1 MDNCNEPV
9 ELFLVANKIDLI
21 NEREI
26 SKESARKNL
35 MDDPS
40 LRAKDEVSPEDEL
53 MKEKSRQDIYKH
65 DSTQTF
71 LGKQYH
77 EVSAK
82 DPDVVN

>member
-26 SKESARKNL
+26 SKESARKNQ

-53 MKEKSRQDIYKH
+53 MK
-65 DSTQTF
+65 
-71 LGKQYH
+71 
-77 EVSAK
+77 
-82 DPDVVN
+82 